1 MADDIVHPETGEV
14 LNKTDIAPRPENP
27 GKNLCDAI
35 QKTINA
41 LPIWITQD
49 ETAAITDKVKR
60 KYATLK
66 AIMTVVRPA
75 ASANGIRIRQGCDH
89 AWAFETSAG
98 KGRMVPVFTELV
110 HTATGE
116 TERTTVEI
124 PLTRMD
130 AQAMGSAISYGRRYG
145 ILAAFGLTTD
155 EADDDGHATK
165 GRASISETQDDSQE
179 LWIIKEEIKGCE
191 TLKAL
196 TEWGKKADESGRVA
210 RLSDR
215 ESAAAH
221 VYYSDRLRDLR
232 YSHEKAPKK

>member
-14 LNKTDIAPRPENP
+14 LNPSEVAPRPESP
-27 GKNLCDAI
+27 GKSLHEAI
-35 QKTINA
+35 HKTIAA
-41 LPIWITQD
+41 LPIWIKQD
-49 ETAAITDKVKR
+49 ESAAITDKVKR

-66 AIMTVVRPA
+66 AIMSVVRPIA
-75 ASANGIRIRQGCDH
+75 TQHGIRIRQGCDH
-89 AWAFETSAG
+89 AWALDTG
-98 KGRMVPVFTELV
+98 QTKGRMVPVFTELV
-110 HTATGE
+110 HSATGE

-155 EADDDGHATK
+155 EADDDGHAARAK
-165 GRASISETQDDSQE
+165 ASITDAQDDSQE

-196 TEWGKKADESGRVA
+196 ADWGKKVDESGRIEK
-210 RLSDR
+210 LSEHD
-215 ESAAAH
+215 AAAAR
-221 VYYSDRLRDLR
+221 VYYSDRMRELR
-232 YSHEKAPKK
+232 YSHEKAAKK